1 MWNKDSDDTEEVMWC
16 GHDTNDKKERLQDLI
31 DYFEGTCEYCIA
43 NMGMESYVDEIVQM
57 IHENGDT
64 EDEISMMTHY
74 TYGVMLYKQEKLEE
88 AACAWRRAEQIAQ
101 KIEHR
106 EFLAKNKS
114 YLAIYYY
121 VKRDFAVSNRY
132 FKEAE
137 DIFKELELYTE
148 LALHYINILWYKR
161 YEEDEKAVLEYMDR
175 AFDYV
180 QMSAS
185 RRDARI
191 YLHLGYIYK
200 TIFGDFVRG
209 IKYFCTA
216 GEMCHGNENV
226 EMETMTIHVMA
237 DGYMQLEHFEEAIA
251 IYTYI
256 LQHERYRSVT
266 PNLQCMMLSNLIYC
280 YFRTGMLEEA
290 DRMIQ
295 RMRLLVP
302 ETLVNMRGQFF
313 CVSTWLQAKLAIAGK
328 DYLDMVPEELQ
339 ECKDIYDEN
348 KENFY
353 ISDFD
358 YKLSETSGDYYM
370 ALKDAKKAVGAY
382 LYQEAL
388 AEKYGKLAENRAWQ
402 NLAEAY
408 QAAGEKEKAEMYRAR
423 AQEVDSQVENANLVE
438 YYNRIF
444 RKIFQEQ

>member
-1 MWNKDSDDTEEVMWC
+1 MEEVMWC
-16 GHDTNDKKERLQDLI
+16 GHDTDDKRERLNDLI
-31 DYFEGTCEYCIA
+31 VYFEGTCEYCIA
-43 NMGMESYVDEIVQM
+43 NMGMESYVDEVLRM
-57 IHENGDT
+57 IDENGDV
-64 EDEISMMTHY
+64 EDDISMMIYY
-74 TYGVMLYKQEKLEE
+74 TYGVMLYKREQMEE
-88 AACAWRRAEQIAQ
+88 AACAWRRAERIAQ
-101 KIEHR
+101 KLGNR
-106 EFLAKNKS
+106 EFLAKSKS

-121 VKRDFAVSNRY
+121 VKRDLAASDQL

-137 DIFKELELYTE
+137 EILKELELYTE

-200 TIFGDFVRG
+200 TIFGDFVSG

-216 GEMCHGNENV
+216 GEMCHGNGNV

-280 YFRTGMLEEA
+280 YFRTGRLEDA
-290 DRMIQ
+290 DRQIQ
-295 RMRLLVP
+295 HMRMLVP
-302 ETLVNMRGQFF
+302 DTLVNMRGQFF
-313 CVSTWLQAKLAIAGK
+313 CVSTWLQAKLNIARM
-328 DYLDMVPEELQ
+328 DYLDMVPEELK
-339 ECKDIYDEN
+339 ECKDIYDES
-348 KENFY
+348 KEDFY

-370 ALKDAKKAVGAY
+370 ALKDAKKALGAY

-388 AEKYGKLAENRAWQ
+388 AEKYGKIAENRVWKK
-402 NLAEAY
+402 LSEAY
-408 QAAGEKEKAEMYRAR
+408 RAAGDMEKSEMYRVRGQAV
-423 AQEVDSQVENANLVE
+423 ASQVEHANLVE

-444 RKIFQEQ
+444 RKIFRDQ